1 MLDGLWLLWERVL
14 GVDDDDSDTTASERH
29 WLLAPVGCC
38 LLLMAGS
45 VAAVVRASR
54 LIRSEQAESTR
65 WPLPNCRWLTARW
78 AVRITAWGALV
89 AGIVGLIYAA
99 RHFVMH
105 SPVEREVPTAL
116 LLLTILS
123 YSLMLLALLLAAVG
137 LRWREMQE
145 IRRAFRQ
152 ATKSLFLAGLAA
164 GLAAE
169 VLCDARESRLP
180 AQWKRS
186 CSMLGASCGL
196 LLLGL
201 VAAQAD
207 GQVEREIAD
216 QQLFEREQK
225 HRARKKQKEEQLQE
239 DGLLDSEQGE
249 TMRQDSLASSF
260 NFFSRQ
266 ESWLR
271 YSLGGQSPPPQLKW
285 NIAGFLDRES
295 LDETREPLL
304 GLSSPDSGT
313 PQRLDSEETE
323 SPKHSSAPFYLPSPH
338 DPREGKPV
346 SSNSSSRSP
355 QPTAAAALRQVRPEP
370 GLSVQASISSNSGS
384 EESGNRT
391 AKMGA
396 WGRSDW
402 NRQPWPTGDTRLMPG
417 TSMQPVLAA

>member
-1 MLDGLWLLWERVL
+1 MLAGLWLLWEQVL

-29 WLLAPVGCC
+29 WLMAPVGCC

-45 VAAVVRASR
+45 VAAVLRASR

-89 AGIVGLIYAA
+89 AGIVGLLYAA
-99 RHFVMH
+99 RHFVRH
-105 SPVEREVPTAL
+105 WRVEKEVPTAL
-116 LLLTILS
+116 LLLMILS

-169 VLCDARESRLP
+169 VLCDARESHLP
-180 AQWKRS
+180 DPSWKRS

-216 QQLFEREQK
+216 QELFEREQK
-225 HRARKKQKEEQLQE
+225 HLARRRQKDDQLRE
-239 DGLLDSEQGE
+239 DRLLDSEQGE
-249 TMRQDSLASSF
+249 TMRMDSLASSF

-266 ESWLR
+266 ESWFR
-271 YSLGGQSPPPQLKW
+271 SSLGAQSPAPQLKW
-285 NIAGFLDRES
+285 SLPGFFDRES

-313 PQRLDSEETE
+313 PQRLDSDETE
-323 SPKHSSAPFYLPSPH
+323 SPKHSFEPSCHPSVDDPH
-338 DPREGKPV
+338 GGKPA
-346 SSNSSSRSP
+346 SSSRSP
-355 QPTAAAALRQVRPEP
+355 QLATAAALRQVRPEP
-370 GLSVQASISSNSGS
+370 GFSVQASISANNSS
-384 EESGNRT
+384 EESGSRT
-391 AKMGA
+391 AKMGSR
-396 WGRSDW
+396 GRPDW
-402 NRQPWPTGDTRLMPG
+402 NRQPWPAGDTRLMPG